1 MSEGSMRMSANSF
14 LNYLEAL
21 HQEYLAVNNG
31 DVASYIP
38 ELLKADPAWLGIA
51 VITVDGHVY
60 QVGDSKQTFTIQS
73 ISKVI
78 TYGMALEDNGVKAV
92 LKKVDVEPSGEA
104 FNSISLEPDT
114 GRPRNPMINAGAI
127 ATVSLLA
134 DAPPDIKLKRML
146 DTYERYFGHAVSID
160 EEVYL
165 SEKDTGH
172 RNRAIGYMLRNYDII
187 EKDTDEVL
195 DLYFKQCSIL
205 VNCRDLALMGATL
218 ANNGVN
224 PITGVR
230 AIRSQYVPNVLG
242 VMGSCGMYDYSGAWI
257 YNVGMPA
264 KSGVG
269 GGVVAVLPGQ
279 LGIAVFSPRL
289 DDRGNSYRGIE
300 ICKQISKDFGLHLF
314 HSTQTTASTVIHAKY
329 NGSTIRSKRF
339 RSPVQARFLS
349 ELGNNIFVLELAGDL
364 IFTSMEIAISEAEA
378 CPDNVQ
384 FLILD
389 FKRVTSIYLGA
400 IQLLTEFIQ
409 SSYASGISVLLT
421 NTSGKYQMTHT
432 IQKSIDDCANLPIL
446 HHDDTD
452 SALEWCEEC
461 LLSNQELTDNET
473 VELSEMT
480 LCENFLP
487 QELQLLSSKL
497 ELQCYNAGQTIC
509 KEGDKADSLFFVTKG
524 EVQVQL
530 PLSHRRTGRIST
542 LPAGAAFGEMAML
555 EGGVRSADI
564 VASSDVEC
572 LVLLYDRLESDSS
585 ELSMQVRL
593 KLITNIA
600 KGLSQKLRQATLE
613 IKSLKN

>member
-1 MSEGSMRMSANSF
+1 MSANSF
-14 LNYLEAL
+14 LNYLEKL
-21 HQEYLAVNNG
+21 HQEYLSVSHG

-51 VITVDGHVY
+51 VVTVDGHVY
-60 QVGDSKQTFTIQS
+60 QVGDSKQNFTIQS

-78 TYGMALEDNGVKAV
+78 TYGMALEDNGVAAV

-146 DTYERYFGHAVSID
+146 DTYERYFGHPVTID
-160 EEVYL
+160 EEVYQ
-165 SEKDTGH
+165 SEKATGH

-205 VNCRDLALMGATL
+205 VSCRDLAVMGATL

-314 HSTQTTASTVIHAKY
+314 HSTQTTVSTVIHARY
-329 NGSTIRSKRF
+329 NGAAIRSKRF
-339 RSPVQARFLS
+339 RSPIQAALLA
-349 ELGNNIFVLELAGDL
+349 EHGDETVVLELAGDL
-364 IFTSMEIAISEAEA
+364 VFTSMEIAISEAEA
-378 CPDNVQ
+378 CPDHVT

-389 FKRVTSIYLGA
+389 FKRVTSIDLGA
-400 IQLLTEFIQ
+400 IHLLIDFIQ
-409 SSYASGISVLLT
+409 SSYANGIAVILT
-421 NTSGKYQMTHT
+421 SASGKYQMTHA
-432 IQKSIDDCANLPIL
+432 IQKSITESEKMPLL

-461 LLSNQELTDNET
+461 LLANQEIMNRDR
-473 VELSEMT
+473 VELSGMT
-480 LCENFLP
+480 LCEDFSP
-487 QELQLLSSKL
+487 QELAFLHSKL
-497 ELQCYNAGQTIC
+497 EHRHYQAGQYIC
-509 KEGDKADSLFFVTKG
+509 KEGEIADSLFFVVQG
-524 EVQVQL
+524 EVQVVL

-564 VASSDVEC
+564 VADSEVEC
-572 LVLLYDRLESDSS
+572 LVLLYDRLESDIS
-585 ELSMQVRL
+585 EFSMKVRL

-600 KGLSQKLRQATLE
+600 KDLSLKLRQATRE